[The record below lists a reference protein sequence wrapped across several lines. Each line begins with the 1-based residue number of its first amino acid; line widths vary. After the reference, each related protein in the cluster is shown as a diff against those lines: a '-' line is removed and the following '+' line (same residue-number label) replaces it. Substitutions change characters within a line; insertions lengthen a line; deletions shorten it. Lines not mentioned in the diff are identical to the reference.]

1 MCYCLTMQAVKITLI
16 SLAIV
21 AAFYAIF
28 VLTLYLLGRKQDA
41 RAWAGFIPD
50 CIILFKR
57 LIGDAKVPR
66 SSKLWL
72 GGLILYLALPFDLVP
87 DFIPIAGQLDDA
99 IIVALVLRQVL
110 RKAGAAPIR
119 EHWPGPQ
126 TSLDTLMRFVKPSVA
141 REDHR

>member
-1 MCYCLTMQAVKITLI
+1 MQAVKLTLV
-16 SLAIV
+16 SLAII
-21 AAFYAIF
+21 AAIYAVF

-57 LIGDAKVPR
+57 LVGDPTVPR
-66 SSKLWL
+66 RSKLWL
-72 GGLILYLALPFDLVP
+72 GGLILYLAMPFDLVP

-110 RKAGAAPIR
+110 RKAGETPIR
-119 EHWPGPQ
+119 QHWPGPQ
-126 TSLDTLMRFVKPSVA
+126 SSLETLMKFVKPSA
-141 REDHR
+141 AHNAHR

>member
-1 MCYCLTMQAVKITLI
+1 MQAGNILLIT
-16 SLAIV
+16 IV
-21 AAFYAIF
+21 VFIVLYAGF

-57 LIGDAKVPR
+57 LIRDSAVPR

-72 GGLILYLALPFDLVP
+72 GALILHLAMPIDLVP

-110 RKAGAAPIR
+110 RKAGARPIR
-119 EHWPGPQ
+119 QHWPGPRS
-126 TSLDTLMRFVKPSVA
+126 SLDTLLKFVIPASRPDA
-141 REDHR
+141 HG